1 MRYERMFLMTKYN
14 RYFVPSFLILSCG
27 LLGVLIPGGPIET
40 RNFSHISPVIL
51 GAFNTFLTLLGIA
64 SIMII
69 YFIFKHKAWAFLA
82 SLVCGVSYF
91 LVYVLDLWNIFP
103 VSSDPMPNALY
114 IIEMLGLIASIP
126 LMIFS
131 VQGMICRTTNNQD
144 LKNEL
149 YSKKII
155 FVVLLLMLVGVGII
169 IFATKSAMR
178 N

>member
-1 MRYERMFLMTKYN
+1 MTKYIW
-14 RYFVPSFLILSCG
+14 YFVPTLLILSCG

-40 RNFSHISPVIL
+40 RNFSHIPPVIL

-64 SIMII
+64 SIMI
-69 YFIFKHKAWAFLA
+69 IFKHKAWAFLA

-91 LVYVLDLWNIFP
+91 LVYVLDLWGIFP

-114 IIEMLGLIASIP
+114 IIELLGLIVSIP

-149 YSKKII
+149 YSKKYI
-155 FVVLLLMLVGVGII
+155 FVVLLLILIGVGII